1 MRLSLLVVRRAT
13 FNEHIV
19 HYRELPMFKYQ
30 YDFVRDVL
38 VDIFRWVGVYVK
50 KEIAEN
56 FLIDLHG
63 LE

>member
-19 HYRELPMFKYQ
+19 HCRELPMFTYQ